1 MIFII
6 LQMRG
11 EDRIFTTSMAANALI
26 TSWTV
31 YDPVRKRLMW
41 LKGKIKKTLSEKV
54 HEFMR
59 ATCIKKI

>member
-1 MIFII
+1 MDCII

-26 TSWTV
+26 TTWTV

-41 LKGKIKKTLSEKV
+41 LKGKIKKNFK
-54 HEFMR
+54 
-59 ATCIKKI
+59 